1 MHEATGLGP
10 LRTRLQRSAGRGL
23 TRFVGRQREIDAMKH
38 AAETGQSWPR
48 AKLAAGKSSPR
59 WPRPGSASRAYS
71 LSSRQFRNRAW
82 LVLETFSVSHGKA
95 SAYFPVIELLRNYF
109 KITSDDNERTRRE
122 K

>member
-1 MHEATGLGP
+1 MFLVSA
-10 LRTRLQRSAGRGL
+10 LQIGRIR
-23 TRFVGRQREIDAMKH
+23 RFSGH
-38 AAETGQSWPR
+38 ADNFCGGQ
-48 AKLAAGKSSPR
+48 
-59 WPRPGSASRAYS
+59 SASRAYS